1 MSICTRQRGRLSV
14 RLTQLN
20 CRVGPKIWLPLTALK
35 NDCLVQAGAPSPK
48 SCRPQGSA
56 GVQPPG
62 PSGFTGLRLS
72 GAREGTHRDERERV
86 HWSAPSCYASPM
98 ESTSGKQQ
106 ILDAL
111 FDLQAKATV
120 EDAIERLV
128 FLAKVREG
136 LAQLDA
142 GQSLD
147 HDAVKRRLGL

>member
-1 MSICTRQRGRLSV
+1 
-14 RLTQLN
+14 
-20 CRVGPKIWLPLTALK
+20 
-35 NDCLVQAGAPSPK
+35 
-48 SCRPQGSA
+48 
-56 GVQPPG
+56 
-62 PSGFTGLRLS
+62 
-72 GAREGTHRDERERV
+72 
-86 HWSAPSCYASPM
+86 M

-111 FDLQAKATV
+111 SDLPENATV

-142 GQSLD
+142 GRSLD